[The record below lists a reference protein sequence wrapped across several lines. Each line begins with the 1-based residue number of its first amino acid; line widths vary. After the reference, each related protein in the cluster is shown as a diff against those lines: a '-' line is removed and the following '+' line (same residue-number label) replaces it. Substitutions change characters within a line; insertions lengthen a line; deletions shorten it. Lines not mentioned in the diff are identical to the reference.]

1 MAHRNGQWRRPVAL
15 ALLSMSVI
23 ATAACGSKTVNQ
35 ILADPS
41 RYRNKNVSV
50 SGSVEESF
58 SFANRGA
65 YRINDDTGQ
74 LWVISNGGVP
84 RKGARVTVK
93 GRIQEGFNIG
103 SLGDRIN
110 LPAGVGSGL
119 VMMETSHKA
128 KN

>member
-1 MAHRNGQWRRPVAL
+1 MHGNSQCRRHMVL
-15 ALLSMSVI
+15 ALLTTSVL
-23 ATAACGSKTVNQ
+23 ATVACGSKTVNQ

-41 RYRNKNVSV
+41 RYRNQDVSV
-50 SGSVEESF
+50 SGTVEESF
-58 SFANRGA
+58 SFANQGV

-93 GRIQEGFNIG
+93 GRIQEGFNLG

-119 VMMETSHKA
+119 VLRETSHKA